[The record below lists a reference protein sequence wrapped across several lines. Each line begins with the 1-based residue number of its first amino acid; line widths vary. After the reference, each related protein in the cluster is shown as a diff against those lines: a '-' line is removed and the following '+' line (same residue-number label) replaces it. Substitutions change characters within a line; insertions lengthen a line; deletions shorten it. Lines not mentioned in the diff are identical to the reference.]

1 MMMILTR
8 LMTIAFEY
16 LIVSSWNIVN
26 RDGKGLI
33 FTPVNVLTH
42 TPHLQNIL
50 FQIYLNEISLPLK
63 RQSDYL
69 L

>member
-1 MMMILTR
+1 MMIILA

-16 LIVSSWNIVN
+16 LIVSSWDIVN

-50 FQIYLNEISLPLK
+50 FQTYLNEISLPLK

>member
-1 MMMILTR
+1 MSSVGNWKFDVMMMILA

-16 LIVSSWNIVN
+16 LIVSSWDIVN

-42 TPHLQNIL
+42 TLHLQNIL
-50 FQIYLNEISLPLK
+50 F
-63 RQSDYL
+63 
-69 L
+69 

>member
-1 MMMILTR
+1 MMMIHA

-16 LIVSSWNIVN
+16 LIASSWDIVN

-50 FQIYLNEISLPLK
+50 F
-63 RQSDYL
+63 
-69 L
+69 